1 MECFIATQTT
11 TNETLKE
18 SIHLLTS
25 RVDAMAAHQ
34 KTMDTQIAQIAQQ
47 VSHLSRPQ
55 GQLPGQPEVNPRRH
69 VNAISTMEEGLEES
83 QVMVLQ
89 EVVPVPDFVGT
100 EGQRQKENQSSAE
113 EISLHLLFA
122 PTSHQ
127 YPTLSD

>member
-1 MECFIATQTT
+1 MERFIATQTT

-34 KTMDTQIAQIAQQ
+34 KMMDTQIAHIAQQ

-55 GQLPGQPEVNPRRH
+55 GQLPGQPEVNPRCH

-83 QVMVLQ
+83 PVMVL
-89 EVVPVPDFVGT
+89 
-100 EGQRQKENQSSAE
+100 
-113 EISLHLLFA
+113 
-122 PTSHQ
+122 
-127 YPTLSD
+127 